1 MRERGTVFLDFD
13 RKARSMKTTVH
24 ILHWVGGI
32 AGLGVLVLGL
42 FIWITGMSPTM
53 LQIVH
58 ALFGLTFVLALLTL
72 GMIAVLNRGTRLLGA
87 VSLVYAPL
95 VPVTARLLRANRMAS
110 PTHMRRLSARTLAK
124 TCVESVRW
132 REREVSQP
140 FSLKRL
146 SRASSKTY
154 SASP

>member
-1 MRERGTVFLDFD
+1 
-13 RKARSMKTTVH
+13 MKTTVH

-58 ALFGLTFVLALLTL
+58 ALFGLIFVLALLTL
-72 GMIAVLNRGTRLLGA
+72 GIIAVLNRGTRLLGA

-95 VPVTARLLRANRMAS
+95 VPVFGVIQMTLLVGDLHWLIRTAHLLVGLGALVLFGITGMRYLRLKQTAS
-110 PTHMRRLSARTLAK
+110 KGSR
-124 TCVESVRW
+124 
-132 REREVSQP
+132 QP
-140 FSLKRL
+140 QLV
-146 SRASSKTY
+146 
-154 SASP
+154 

>member
-1 MRERGTVFLDFD
+1 
-13 RKARSMKTTVH
+13 MKTTVH

-58 ALFGLTFVLALLTL
+58 ALFGLIFVLALLTL
-72 GMIAVLNRGTRLLGA
+72 GIIAVLNRGTRLLGT

-95 VPVTARLLRANRMAS
+95 VPVFGMIQMTLLVGDLHWLIRTAHLLVGLGALVLFGTTGMRYLRLKQTAS
-110 PTHMRRLSARTLAK
+110 
-124 TCVESVRW
+124 
-132 REREVSQP
+132 EVSRQP
-140 FSLKRL
+140 QLVL
-146 SRASSKTY
+146 
-154 SASP
+154 